1 MRQAIKK
8 ELLEGSRAYKFL
20 IIFAVFVFFA
30 LMDPILNKMV
40 LPEVLKS
47 QFNNIGND
55 MLNQMLVTSQR
66 DCVRGYLTDAFQIAT
81 LVVVLSLSSLVAGEI
96 KNKTFIF
103 PICSKNDFATLIISK
118 MVVYGTYLIL
128 VATTC
133 TLIDYA
139 YAGALFGWDLPSV
152 LPVLRSGLLQG
163 IYYVYVL
170 TLIMLAGSFISKPI
184 TAGLVALIPAYGTH
198 IISQLFNVSGFTPSG
213 LIEESEL
220 IAYNISTNIAM
231 PIIVTIVLSVMFII
245 LTVIRLEKLELSRR

>member
-139 YAGALFGWDLPSV
+139 YAGALFGWESSSWNSRARHGCASV
-152 LPVLRSGLLQG
+152 PAAWW
-163 IYYVYVL
+163 Y
-170 TLIMLAGSFISKPI
+170 PI
-184 TAGLVALIPAYGTH
+184 TRRCSMSCCCCRWCRGGPASSST
-198 IISQLFNVSGFTPSG
+198 SSGRMPSCG
-213 LIEESEL
+213 
-220 IAYNISTNIAM
+220 AWCRAPATF
-231 PIIVTIVLSVMFII
+231 VTIC
-245 LTVIRLEKLELSRR
+245 RRKN